1 MGKVSAAVLVTSMAV
16 AGASVAPVATAAQ
29 PINLAFLTASSA
41 NTWLQTSLTEMKKIA
56 AKNNIKITI
65 FDAAFKGGV
74 QAGQIQDVIA
84 SGKYKALIIT
94 SLDGAAIIPSLL
106 AAEKAGRAADKVAAD
121 KALADAKA
129 ATITATAAANL
140 AKATYIAEYNALAK
154 KWNAKNPKA
163 KVALKK

>member
-1 MGKVSAAVLVTSMAV
+1 VTGLS
-16 AGASVAPVATAAQ
+16 APVGSVVATVVVRD
-29 PINLAFLTASSA
+29 LAGEL
-41 NTWLQTSLTEMKKIA
+41 A
-56 AKNNIKITI
+56 AKNAELAVANSALAVAN
-65 FDAAFKGGV
+65 AA
-74 QAGQIQDVIA
+74 
-84 SGKYKALIIT
+84 
-94 SLDGAAIIPSLL
+94 L

-129 ATITATAAANL
+129 ATITATAAADL